1 ARKLTLASLAVF
13 GRFFVLII
21 QSQAFS
27 IGPNP
32 YLERHLCN
40 QLHDLIR
47 QGELICALEPEQL
60 EQLASSHGDSVRV
73 LKQHLAELR
82 GESRYKVKLVTQGRV
97 LQDQD
102 LLSELRP
109 PLDLQML
116 RLDYVAPTPTERQ
129 SLFTAAKNGDTA
141 MLDEILS
148 KPVDP
153 NVFIDWR
160 QRLGWPDFTCTNPS
174 CLQLASAGGH
184 RDCVRMLIDAKAN
197 AAAKCGISDGE
208 PALFEASRLGHWEI
222 VLLLIEAKADVD
234 EPPMSFNTPMSGKTP
249 IQAACEGGHTEAVQV
264 LLKANA
270 KKPELVSGCSNRQI
284 VRLLLNAGV
293 ERSEET
299 MSAAMWHAVGGGKAE
314 VLQVLLEAGAN
325 PNVLNKEGKS
335 PLWYAADLGR
345 SGYIAQLLLEAGAD
359 KNWVDEQGT
368 SPLWTAADHG
378 NLEIVKIL
386 VKAGADCDKVN
397 KRGVS
402 PLQIAKYR
410 GHPDVVE
417 SLLLP
422 ERDRDLRRRRT

>member
-1 ARKLTLASLAVF
+1 
-13 GRFFVLII
+13 
-21 QSQAFS
+21 
-27 IGPNP
+27 
-32 YLERHLCN
+32 
-40 QLHDLIR
+40 
-47 QGELICALEPEQL
+47 
-60 EQLASSHGDSVRV
+60 
-73 LKQHLAELR
+73 
-82 GESRYKVKLVTQGRV
+82 
-97 LQDQD
+97 
-102 LLSELRP
+102 
-109 PLDLQML
+109 ML